1 MTIGDVDGN
10 GFYRQ
15 IARVVSLLILCGLLV
30 SCSSAPKEE
39 PLDPVLEAN
48 CDRILSNLKTLQ
60 QQPDFLQNLVDVDTS
75 IPLLLG
81 SNARNVAEKEI
92 LAKFPL
98 LDEVV
103 TGRERDEQRTDFD
116 SLFSGTV
123 FVVQQALLGT
133 DVDFPY
139 DDTDLYAI
147 ATDPAGWENFVQPL
161 AKKTFGESLSGDSP
175 QGCEVVDAVK
185 YGYDTEND
193 TAIAFDRASNVFMD
207 LAQSLQVIR
216 NCQVTGWHQGT
227 ECAKDDFVSEPSDY
241 TPTNEKTAEELE
253 ILEERERQA
262 NAEKDAE
269 ANSGGENEIRPLQ
282 ICNTFGVVK
291 QTEKY
296 GALTCK
302 PVMVNKIR
310 TLMWMK

>member
-1 MTIGDVDGN
+1 MSNELALGK
-10 GFYRQ
+10 GFFRRILQ
-15 IARVVSLLILCGLLV
+15 LVSFTILCGLLV
-30 SCSSAPKEE
+30 SCSSAPEE
-39 PLDPVLEAN
+39 EALDPALEAN

-60 QQPDFLQNLVDVDTS
+60 QQPDFLQNLVEIDTS

-81 SNARNVAEKEI
+81 SNARNAAEREI

-103 TGRERDEQRTDFD
+103 TGRGRDEQRTDFD

-123 FVVQQALLGT
+123 FVIQQALLGT
-133 DVDFPY
+133 DVEFPH
-139 DDTDLYAI
+139 DDTDVYAI
-147 ATDPAGWENFVQPL
+147 ATDPAGWDNFVQPF
-161 AKKTFGESLSGDSP
+161 AEKTFGESVFEDSP
-175 QGCEVVDAVK
+175 QGCAVVDAAK
-185 YGYDTEND
+185 YGYDPEND
-193 TAIAFDRASNVFMD
+193 TSIAFDRAADVFID

-216 NCQVTGWHQGT
+216 NCQVTGWHQDT
-227 ECAKDDFVSEPSDY
+227 ECAQDDFVSEPGDY
-241 TPTNEKTAEELE
+241 APSNEKTAEELE

-302 PVMVNKIR
+302 PVMVNKLR